1 MKKFLTAI
9 MIFNMGICTTSAVC
23 PGGDN
28 PPETDSEERK
38 APVRRP
44 QMVFGEGFVSI
55 ITPFTLYDV
64 ELVVRDSN
72 GCILYSETHEE
83 LSNTY
88 SMMIE
93 EEYCN
98 KVYSI
103 ELIYGDHHLFGYFVS
118 GD

>member
-38 APVRRP
+38 APARRP

-72 GCILYSETHEE
+72 GCILYSETQAEY
-83 LSNTY
+83 NGAIY
-88 SMMIE
+88 SAKF
-93 EEYCN
+93 Y
-98 KVYSI
+98 K
-103 ELIYGDHHLFGYFVS
+103 
-118 GD
+118 